1 MNIHVFIS
9 TSLLLKCFPLCTKFN
24 FSLEQPFFFLGGGGH
39 KFSELGVLRYNELHE
54 LTEK

>member
-9 TSLLLKCFPLCTKFN
+9 TLLLKCFPLCTKFN
-24 FSLEQPFFFLGGGGH
+24 FSLEQPFFFLGGRGGH
-39 KFSELGVLRYNELHE
+39 KFSEVGILRYNELHE